1 MYDIFVSYTSQ
12 DRPFALRIEQDL
24 KRRSYNVFLDRT
36 GLRAGEDWNEQLR
49 DTIRDSRHLVVIWSD
64 RHTPNSKWVTKEIA
78 AFEERQAQV
87 PTGKVIHVCLEGMDT
102 TRPTLQAVTDI
113 ADAKAYLAPK
123 TAQDALDTLDA
134 EVWNRVLRQLD
145 RVLEL
150 DRNWTTVSYVILAA
164 TRAEIAAM
172 SPDEKPWFF
181 GNRFEDMV
189 HAFGLSLP
197 ALPARYGNAR
207 WDWRPLDGGREI
219 EMLLDEL
226 RVEAFETSKLPKF
239 RWKEIGEKLSSDV
252 FAEAQTAA
260 REILL
265 MEQPCL
271 VLIDP
276 LSLYSK
282 KIREIASRLL
292 RGAIGNQCVASA
304 VLPPFLASET
314 RVLRRFLEVAAEE
327 VHRMIYLYPE
337 QSYANCN
344 MMAAD
349 PFDLKRL
356 IGPALAASKPL
367 VKNKSLRMR
376 PSQP

>member
-1 MYDIFVSYTSQ
+1 MYDIFVSYTSL
-12 DRPFALRIEQDL
+12 DRPFAERIEKDL

-49 DTIRDSRHLVVIWSD
+49 DTVRDSRHLVVIWSD
-64 RHTPNSKWVTKEIA
+64 RHTPNSRWVTKEIA

-123 TAQDALDTLDA
+123 TAQDALATLDA
-134 EVWNRVLRQLD
+134 EVWNRVLRKLD
-145 RVLEL
+145 GALEL
-150 DRNWTTVSYVILAA
+150 DRDWTTVSYVILAA
-164 TRAEIAAM
+164 TRAEIAAI

-189 HAFGLSLP
+189 HAFGLSLA

-226 RVEAFETSKLPKF
+226 RIEAFDNHRLPKF
-239 RWKEIGEKLSSDV
+239 RWKETGEKLSSDD

-265 MEQPCL
+265 REQPCL

-282 KIREIASRLL
+282 KISEITSRLL
-292 RGAIGNQCVASA
+292 RGAISNQCLASA

-327 VHRMIYLYPE
+327 VHGMIYLYPE
-337 QSYANCN
+337 QFYANCN

-356 IGPALAASKPL
+356 IGPALAASKPA
-367 VKNKSLRMR
+367 VKNKALRMGA
-376 PSQP
+376 SQQ